1 MMRYEIEED
10 FFFENVIQVRTSH
23 FYHTYL
29 GMVGLSPSSL
39 AFLAATI
46 PLSFGHGGCNYLNK
60 QQDKSNSNK
69 LLLQLFTTVEST
81 HKVSRNKF
89 YNQSNSYYSYLAT
102 EKEEQYH
109 SKRVDVHCFVV
120 SRMPKDFRG
129 FFRRYS

>member
-60 QQDKSNSNK
+60 QQDKSNSNR
-69 LLLQLFTTVEST
+69 LLLQL
-81 HKVSRNKF
+81 
-89 YNQSNSYYSYLAT
+89 
-102 EKEEQYH
+102 
-109 SKRVDVHCFVV
+109 
-120 SRMPKDFRG
+120 
-129 FFRRYS
+129 